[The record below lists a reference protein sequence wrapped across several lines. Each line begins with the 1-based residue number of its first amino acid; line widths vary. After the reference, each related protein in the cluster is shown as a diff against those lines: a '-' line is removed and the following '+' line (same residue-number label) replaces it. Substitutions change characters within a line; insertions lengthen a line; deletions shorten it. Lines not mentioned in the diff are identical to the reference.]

1 MTMRRVIGALVLL
14 AVVALQSG
22 LGAATQAEPMVFDK
36 KIGHYKDLSY
46 KALSDEGLPWEEK
59 TRLFGGETATYGP
72 LTDAQRKA
80 KQAELKEL
88 LAKIDTKL
96 VKQCDADIRG
106 WLDKVVAAPLKRPGW
121 EKNWRLNWSVYTK
134 ASKWPLESDAALL
147 LRAYE
152 IWGDEKYLKAGL
164 ERADIFVKAQYP
176 QGPYRMHGNIFRIQD
191 GWNSGPM
198 RAILYAYKFSKD
210 KKYLASAKKYA
221 DVLLPAQRKASG
233 GWPDQWPRAAGS
245 GIVHGMSHNDAA
257 TTSSFRMMVLMYH
270 LTGDKKYVANL
281 HKLGPFIEKTNLG
294 EGEVVGWCEQYDDN
308 GRPLR
313 VRQYE
318 FEVPNPKAL
327 TRSVGTLLI
336 WLYLMDG
343 NEKHMDLLKRAY
355 AWFETMRKKEM
366 EPWQLEAWKAMG
378 NAWPAQWRGLEI
390 KFYYRPGWP
399 DAYLPDGSNWG
410 RCLSYG
416 IHGWYPV
423 TPEMR
428 KKYGGLIHN
437 GPAQGHL
444 KVWDEAA
451 RAGKPMSG
459 GMRMGGVTHTSCGNS
474 MIEIRRALLEHKRGG
489 YEGLL
494 KFYTNPV
501 KYTPDQYLQA
511 RVDAAKR
518 ALDARN
524 VRLAAMR
531 DNGVKRFSGYD
542 TAAVFGAKGRWFG
555 AKHTKW
561 GKAYDDVIMRKKSPM
576 HTACYQWQ
584 LVYDTMIAQG
594 KIDAE
599 TAARGGRGLGGVGS
613 MINLDSWDVIGEIYA
628 TIVEKENPFDVPIEG
643 KKK

>member
-1 MTMRRVIGALVLL
+1 MRRIIGALVLF
-14 AVVALQSG
+14 AVIALQSG
-22 LGAATQAEPMVFDK
+22 LGATAQAEPMVFDK
-36 KIGHYKDLSY
+36 KIGHYKDMSY
-46 KALSDEGLPWEEK
+46 EALSDEGLSWEEK
-59 TRLFGGETATYGP
+59 TRLFGGETAHYGE
-72 LTDAQRKA
+72 LTRKQRNA
-80 KQAELKEL
+80 KKKELKEL
-88 LAKIDTKL
+88 LAKIDMKL
-96 VKQCDADIRG
+96 VNQCEADVRA
-106 WLDKVVAAPLKRPGW
+106 WLDKVIAAPLKRPGW
-121 EKNWRLNWSVYTK
+121 EKNWKMNWSVYTK
-134 ASKWPLESDAALL
+134 ASKWPLESGAALL

-152 IWGDEKYLKAGL
+152 IWGDEKYRKAGL
-164 ERADIFVKAQYP
+164 ERADIFMKAQYP
-176 QGPYRMHGNIFRIQD
+176 QGPYRMSGDIFRIQD

-198 RAILYAYKFSKD
+198 RTILYAYKFSKD
-210 KKYLASAKKYA
+210 KKYLESAKKYA

-327 TRSVGTLLI
+327 TRSVGPLLI

-343 NEKHMDLLKRAY
+343 NEKHMDLLRRGY
-355 AWFETMRKKEM
+355 DYLETVRKKEL
-366 EPWQLEAWKAMG
+366 EPWQLKAWDDISKA
-378 NAWPAQWRGLEI
+378 NADPKWGRA
-390 KFYYRPGWP
+390 YYRPGWP
-399 DAYLPDGSNWG
+399 DGILPDGSNWG

-437 GPAQGHL
+437 GPPQGNL
-444 KVWDEAA
+444 KAWAKQA
-451 RAGKPMSG
+451 RAGHRLAG
-459 GMRMGGVTHTSCGNS
+459 GFRMGGVTHTSRGNS
-474 MIEIRRALLEHKRGG
+474 LCQVRRALLEHKRGG

-494 KFYTNPV
+494 KYYSNPV

-531 DNGVKRFSGYD
+531 ENGANRFGGYD
-542 TAAVFGAKGRWFG
+542 TAALFGAKGRWFG

-561 GKAYDDVIMRKKSPM
+561 GKAYDDRINHPKYPM
-576 HTACYQWQ
+576 HTAWYQWQ
-584 LVYDTMIAQG
+584 LVYDTMVAQG
-594 KIDAE
+594 RVDAD
-599 TAARGGRGLGGVGS
+599 TAARGGRGLQGVGGH
-613 MINLDSWDVIGEIYA
+613 INLDSWDALGEIFS
-628 TIVEKENPFDVPIEG
+628 TIVEKENPFDVPIKG

>member
-1 MTMRRVIGALVLL
+1 MRRAIVVLSVVVL
-14 AVVALQSG
+14 AVVA
-22 LGAATQAEPMVFDK
+22 ATAQAEPMVLDK
-36 KIGHYKDLSY
+36 ETGHYKDMSY
-46 KALSDEGLPWEEK
+46 EALSGEGLSWEQK
-59 TRLFGGETATYGP
+59 TRIFGGETATYGE
-72 LTDAQRKA
+72 LTAAERKA
-80 KQAELKEL
+80 RQKELKEL
-88 LAKIDTKL
+88 LAKIDRKL
-96 VKQCDADIRG
+96 VNQCEADIRA
-106 WLDKVVAAPLKRPGW
+106 WLDKVVTAPLKRPGW
-121 EKNWRLNWSVYTK
+121 EKNWKMNWSVYTK
-134 ASKWPLESDAALL
+134 ASKWPLESGAAIL

-152 IWGDEKYLKAGL
+152 IWGDEKHLKAGL

-176 QGPYRMHGNIFRIQD
+176 QGPYRMRGGIWRIQD
-191 GWNSGPM
+191 MWQTGPM
-198 RAILYAYKFSKD
+198 RTILYAYKFSKD

-221 DVLLPAQRKASG
+221 DVLLPVQRSSG

-281 HKLGPFIEKTNLG
+281 HKLGPFIKKTNLG
-294 EGEVVGWCEQYDDN
+294 KGDVFGWAGGYDDN

-318 FEVPNPKAL
+318 IEVVQPGWLP
-327 TRSVGTLLI
+327 RSVGPLLI

-343 NEKHMDLLKRAY
+343 NEKHMELIKKAY
-355 AWFETMRKKEM
+355 ASHETVRRKEL
-366 EPWQLEAWKAMG
+366 EPWQLEAWEAMSKAYSG
-378 NAWPAQWRGLEI
+378 SYPGKLR
-390 KFYYRPGWP
+390 YHPGWP
-399 DAYLPDGSNWG
+399 DGILADGSNWG

-437 GPAQGHL
+437 GPPQGHL

-451 RAGKPMSG
+451 RAGKPMPG

-531 DNGVKRFSGYD
+531 ENGVNRFDGYD
-542 TAAVFGAKGRWFG
+542 TAALFGAKGRWFG

-561 GKAYDDVIMRKKSPM
+561 GKAYDDVILRKQSPM

-584 LVYDTMIAQG
+584 LVYDTMLARG
-594 KIDAE
+594 RIDAD

-613 MINLDSWDVIGEIYA
+613 MINLDSWDVIGEVFA
-628 TIVEKENPFDVPIEG
+628 TIVEKENPFDVPIKG